1 MDFNNLDSYSQKE
14 LEEILNDDSN
24 SYYNTGKE
32 ELTDEEF
39 DFLKQFLITKFPKTS
54 FKNKIGYEVSGEKII
69 ILL

>member
-14 LEEILNDDSN
+14 LEEILNDASN

-39 DFLKQFLITKFPKTS
+39 LEAGPKDDHDMT
-54 FKNKIGYEVSGEKII
+54 FQVWTRR
-69 ILL
+69 